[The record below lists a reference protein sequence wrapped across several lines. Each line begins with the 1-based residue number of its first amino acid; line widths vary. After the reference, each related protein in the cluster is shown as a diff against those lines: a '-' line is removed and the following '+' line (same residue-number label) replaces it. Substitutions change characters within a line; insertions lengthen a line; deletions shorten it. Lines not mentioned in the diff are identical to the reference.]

1 MKDDNRSGMIS
12 RRGAIGLFA
21 ATPALGADAVLAN
34 TLRASALAGASVLS
48 VRAAQAC
55 GYAEAPSNLAQLAAE
70 HFEPLVGETF
80 VVGDTT
86 VTLRDVRR
94 GPETQPGFRQQFAV
108 TFDAPRR
115 LSISSDLASVSHPAI
130 GQYDLFVTEA
140 IDSADRKALEI
151 CFT

>member
-48 VRAAQAC
+48 VGAAQAC
-55 GYAEAPSNLAQLAAE
+55 GYAEAPSDLAQLAAE

-80 VVGDTT
+80 AVGDTT

-94 GPETQPGFRQQFAV
+94 GPETQPGFRQQFAM
-108 TFDAPRR
+108 TFDAPQS
-115 LSISSDLASVSHPAI
+115 LSISSDLSPVSHPAI
-130 GQYDLFVTEA
+130 GQYDLFVTEV
-140 IDSADRKALEI
+140 IDSANRKALEI
-151 CFT
+151 CFS